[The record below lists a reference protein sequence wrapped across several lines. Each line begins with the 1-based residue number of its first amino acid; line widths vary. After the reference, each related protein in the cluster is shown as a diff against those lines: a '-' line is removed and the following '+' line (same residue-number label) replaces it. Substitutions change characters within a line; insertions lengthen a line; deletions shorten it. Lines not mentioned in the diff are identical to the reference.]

1 MLSASAAVV
10 MATAVV
16 LAFTVMGGNQ
26 AAGGEV
32 FLQPASVAGPDPFTA
47 STVTESQ
54 DAAVTPATSGKSENG
69 TRGSD
74 ATRAL
79 EVNGGDPG
87 LYGGTRN
94 VVSCDVE
101 KQIKFLTQHPA
112 KGKAFAAP
120 LNIRPSDI
128 PSYLR
133 SLTPV
138 RLSWDTRVTNHGY
151 KNEAPTSYQAVLQA
165 GTPVL
170 VDDRGVPR
178 VRCACGNPLG
188 PPVAVKGKQTYSG
201 KEWSSFQ
208 SSDLVTV
215 KPAEKPVKTVTMYD
229 QDRKGWYE
237 RPSGDVQ
244 GKHDHEVPP
253 PKGQTPDSPYPVPP
267 PHHPESVEKPLDED
281 EVKEHDKHKEPGRDP
296 GKDPG
301 NDPGH
306 SPGKDLGN
314 DPDNDSGQPDK
325 GPVNDPGKDPGR
337 NPGKDPG
344 DDPSRNPGDDPGH
357 NPGNESGKDP
367 GNDPDPGTGKHPG
380 HDPENDPGQKP
391 GHNPGK
397 DPGQS
402 PDKDPGN
409 NPGDNSGNDPGKD
422 PGKDPGNDPDP
433 GTGKDPGKHPGQKPG
448 HNPVNEPGKD
458 PGNNSGQNPGNEPGR
473 VPGQNPGN
481 QPGKDPG
488 NEPGQNSGSGPSKDP
503 GHNPGNGPGKDPG
516 NNSGNNPGQD
526 SGNDPAQNS
535 GNNSGN
541 GPAKEGSPDDPAVG
555 VRGDDAPAPSPRS
568 RRTT

>member
-10 MATAVV
+10 MATAAV

-32 FLQPASVAGPDPFTA
+32 FLQPASAAGPDPFTP
-47 STVTESQ
+47 STATESQ
-54 DAAVTPATSGKSENG
+54 DAAVTPATSGKSKNG

-74 ATRAL
+74 ARRAL
-79 EVNGGDPG
+79 EVNGGHPG

-94 VVSCDVE
+94 VGSCDVE
-101 KQIKFLTQHPA
+101 KQIKYLTQHPA

-120 LNIRPSDI
+120 LNIQQPDI

-201 KEWSSFQ
+201 KEWSSFR
-208 SSDLVTV
+208 SSDLVAV

-244 GKHDHEVPP
+244 GKHDHEVPS
-253 PKGQTPDSPYPVPP
+253 PKGQTPDSPHPVLPP
-267 PHHPESVEKPLDED
+267 PHPGSVDKPLDKD
-281 EVKEHDKHKEPGRDP
+281 EVKEHDKDKGPGHDP
-296 GKDPG
+296 GKEPG

-306 SPGKDLGN
+306 NPA
-314 DPDNDSGQPDK
+314 
-325 GPVNDPGKDPGR
+325 NDPGKAPGNDPGKGTGKDPGEHPGQNPGKDPR
-337 NPGKDPG
+337 NDSGHNPDKDPGKGPGQNPGKDPG
-344 DDPSRNPGDDPGH
+344 DDPGRNPGNEPGHNPANDPGKAPGNDPGKAPGNDPGKGTGKDPGEHPGQNPGKDPRNDSGHNPGH
-357 NPGNESGKDP
+357 NPGNEP
-367 GNDPDPGTGKHPG
+367 
-380 HDPENDPGQKP
+380 
-391 GHNPGK
+391 
-397 DPGQS
+397 
-402 PDKDPGN
+402 
-409 NPGDNSGNDPGKD
+409 
-422 PGKDPGNDPDP
+422 
-433 GTGKDPGKHPGQKPG
+433 
-448 HNPVNEPGKD
+448 
-458 PGNNSGQNPGNEPGR
+458 
-473 VPGQNPGN
+473 
-481 QPGKDPG
+481 
-488 NEPGQNSGSGPSKDP
+488 
-503 GHNPGNGPGKDPG
+503 
-516 NNSGNNPGQD
+516 
-526 SGNDPAQNS
+526 
-535 GNNSGN
+535 
-541 GPAKEGSPDDPAVG
+541 
-555 VRGDDAPAPSPRS
+555 
-568 RRTT
+568 